1 MSDLIK
7 QYELKGYKLN
17 IYRDEEP
24 FSPRE
29 DDNQTTMVCFHSRY
43 SLGDS
48 HDITDVEEANKV
60 ENHKDNIS
68 LPLYLYDHSGITM
81 RTSPFSCKWDSGK
94 VGFIYISRKD
104 ARKML
109 GCKKLTKKRVETVID
124 ILESEVEVYDNYLC
138 GDVYTYEIID
148 KDGEIIDSCCG
159 FYGDNFKI
167 NGVFDNA
174 ILSDVDGEW
183 KEVS

>member
-29 DDNQTTMVCFHSRY
+29 DENISTMVCFHGRY
-43 SLGDS
+43 SLGES
-48 HDITDVEEANKV
+48 HEIKGVENADKV
-60 ENHKDNIS
+60 EYSKDNIS

-81 RTSPFSCKWDSGK
+81 STSPFSCKWDSGK
-94 VGFIYISRKD
+94 LGFIYISKAD
-104 ARKML
+104 ARKQF
-109 GCKKLTKKRVETVID
+109 GYKKLTQKRIETIKEF
-124 ILESEVEVYDNYLC
+124 LESEVKVYDNYLC
-138 GDVYTYEIID
+138 GDVYRYEILD
-148 KDGEIIDSCCG
+148 TEGAEIDSCCG
-159 FYGDNFKI
+159 FYGDEFKT

-174 ILSDVDGEW
+174 ILSNVDGEW
-183 KEVS
+183 EEIK